1 MLKVHILTRDNEDTI
16 GRCLESVARIGG
28 RVVVGNLGC
37 NDGTTRIARDMGA
50 EVVDLKFD
58 GDYSEVRNSLCS
70 KGPNM
75 YVEPWETVAR
85 GAESIGGLSGG
96 HYFYVM
102 NGGFVSKEVRLWEGG
117 RFENPVFETVVG
129 AEAVVTPGVVIVGG
143 RRPDSRVESTDM
155 SRKWADRSPTSP
167 DPYYYLAC
175 SLLAEGKTREFL
187 AAANKYLLMS
197 DSGGEATV
205 MMNYYLARVQ
215 FVQGEIRDAY
225 RRALGCLATCPSF
238 AEFWCLVGDMLYS
251 RGDHARAAHM
261 YQNART
267 AGMRRPS
274 DDTFPIELSK
284 YDSYPRNMEEKCSK
298 AIGGG
303 MVVGLKSK
311 HKG

>member
-1 MLKVHILTRDNEDTI
+1 LVLTIQVLARNNAETI
-16 GRCLESVARIGG
+16 GRCLESAVRVGG
-28 RVVVGNLGC
+28 RVVVGDLGSS
-37 NDGTTRIARDMGA
+37 DGTPRIARDMGV

-70 KGPNM
+70 KGLNM

-85 GAESIGGLSGG
+85 GAEAIGGLSGG

-102 NGGFVSKEVRLWEGG
+102 NGGVVSKEVRLWERG

-143 RRPDSRVESTDM
+143 QRPDSRAENTSL
-155 SRKWADRSPTSP
+155 SRKWVERSPTSP

-175 SLLAEGKTREFL
+175 SLLAEGRTKEFL
-187 AAANKYLLMS
+187 ATANKYLLMS
-197 DSGGEATV
+197 ESGGEATV
-205 MMNYYLARVQ
+205 LMNYYLARVQ

-251 RGDHARAAHM
+251 RGDHARASHM
-261 YQNART
+261 YQNARM

-274 DDTFPIELSK
+274 DDTFPVELSK
-284 YDSYPRNMEEKCSK
+284 YDSYPKTMEEKCSK
-298 AIGGG
+298 AAGGG
-303 MVVGLKSK
+303 VVVGSK
-311 HKG
+311 TT